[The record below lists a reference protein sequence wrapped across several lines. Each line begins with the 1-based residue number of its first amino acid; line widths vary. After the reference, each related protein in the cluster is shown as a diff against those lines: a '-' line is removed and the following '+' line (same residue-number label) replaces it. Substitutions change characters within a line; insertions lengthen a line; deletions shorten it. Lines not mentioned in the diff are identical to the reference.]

1 MTIDE
6 MNRLLRNYFLVGE
19 TKDVD
24 FRKARLRDL
33 LSAVEE
39 YEEKLYEALQTDLN
53 KSRDEAFFTEI
64 SIVKD
69 EIRYALR
76 HVKGWARDK
85 HVCGSIAVMPSR
97 SYIHYEPLGT
107 ALIIAP
113 WNYPV
118 NLLLCPLV
126 ASIAAGCC
134 AMLKPSPY
142 TPNVSRVLTEMIKKT
157 FPMQYINIVEGH
169 REVNEELLEQRWD
182 LIFFTGSPALGKVVM
197 AAAAKNL
204 TPCILELGGKSPCIV
219 DKEADLKMAARRIA
233 WGKLL
238 NNGQTCIAPDYLL
251 VQNQVADKFMHL
263 LDEAIEDI
271 SENNQI
277 VKIVNDKARAR
288 LESYEKEPE
297 RQWEEEIFGPM
308 FPMRTF
314 GSLEDAE
321 LYVNNHEKP
330 LALYYFGDEEKAK
343 RVIKHT
349 SSGGVVV
356 NDTIIHIANPN
367 LPFGGVG
374 NSGMGRYHR
383 KAGFLSFSNPKS
395 VLVAKNHPLWMR
407 MKEVP
412 FRKSKLV
419 KWLMG
424 GK

>member
-1 MTIDE
+1 MIIKE
-6 MNRLLRNYFLVGE
+6 LNAQMRQYFLVGE
-19 TKDVD
+19 TKDID
-24 FRKARLRDL
+24 FRKERLRDL
-33 LSAVEE
+33 YNVLTE
-39 YEEKLYEALQTDLN
+39 YEPKLYQALLQDLN
-53 KSRDEAFFTEI
+53 KSEYEAFFTEF

-76 HVKGWARDK
+76 HVRSWARDK
-85 HVCGSIAVMPSR
+85 HVRGSLAVMPSK

-126 ASIAAGCC
+126 AAISAGCC

-142 TPNVSRVLTEMIKKT
+142 VPNVSRVLTEMIKKT
-157 FPMQYINIVEGH
+157 FPAQYIGIVEGH
-169 REVNEELLEQRWD
+169 RDVNEELLAQRWD
-182 LIFFTGSPALGKVVM
+182 VIFFTGSPALGRVVM
-197 AAAAKNL
+197 EAAAKNL

-219 DKEADLKMAARRIA
+219 DKEANIQMAARRIA
-233 WGKLL
+233 WGKLI
-238 NNGQTCIAPDYLL
+238 NNGQTCVAPDYLL
-251 VQNQVADKFMHL
+251 VNNQIADKFMHA

-277 VKIVNDKARAR
+277 VHIVNDKARER

-297 RQWEEEIFGPM
+297 KQWEEEIFGPIL
-308 FPMRTF
+308 PMRTF

-343 RVIKHT
+343 RVIRHT

-356 NDTIIHIANPN
+356 NDTILHVANPN

-383 KAGFLSFSNPKS
+383 EAGFLSFSNPKS
-395 VLVAKNHPLWMR
+395 VLVAWNHPLWMKL
-407 MKEVP
+407 KEVP
-412 FRKSKLV
+412 FYKSSLL
-419 KWLMG
+419 KWLL
-424 GK
+424 K

>member
-1 MTIDE
+1 
-6 MNRLLRNYFLVGE
+6 MNIKEQNLQMRQYFLVGE
-19 TKDVD
+19 TKDID

-33 LSAVEE
+33 YNALTE
-39 YEEKLYEALQTDLN
+39 YEPKLYEALLQDLN
-53 KSRDEAFFTEI
+53 KSEYEAFFTEF

-76 HVKGWARDK
+76 HVRSWARDK
-85 HVCGSIAVMPSR
+85 HVCGSLAVMPSK

-126 ASIAAGCC
+126 AAISAGCC

-142 TPNVSRVLTEMIKKT
+142 VPNVSHVLTEMIKKT
-157 FPMQYINIVEGH
+157 FPPQYIGIVEGH
-169 REVNEELLEQRWD
+169 REVNEELLAQRWD
-182 LIFFTGSPALGKVVM
+182 IIFFTGSPALGRVVM
-197 AAAAKNL
+197 EAAAKNL

-219 DKEADLKMAARRIA
+219 DKEANIKMAARRIA
-233 WGKLL
+233 WGKLI
-238 NNGQTCIAPDYLL
+238 NNGQTCVAPDYLL
-251 VQNQVADKFMHL
+251 VHNKIADKFMHA

-277 VKIVNDKARAR
+277 VHIVNDKARAR
-288 LESYEKEPE
+288 LESYDKEPE
-297 RQWEEEIFGPM
+297 KQWEEEIFGPIL
-308 FPMRTF
+308 PMRTF
-314 GSLEDAE
+314 SNLEDAE

-343 RVIKHT
+343 RVIRHT

-356 NDTIIHIANPN
+356 NDTILHVANPN

-383 KAGFLSFSNPKS
+383 HAGFLSFSNPKS
-395 VLVAKNHPLWMR
+395 VLVAWNHPLWMKL
-407 MKEVP
+407 KEVP
-412 FRKSKLV
+412 FYKSNLL
-419 KWLMG
+419 KWLL
-424 GK
+424 K

>member
-1 MTIDE
+1 
-6 MNRLLRNYFLVGE
+6 MNIKELNAQMRQYFLLGE
-19 TKDVD
+19 TKDIA
-24 FRKARLRDL
+24 FRKARLNDL
-33 LSAVEE
+33 YDALTE
-39 YEEKLYEALQTDLN
+39 YEPKLYEALQQDLN
-53 KSRDEAFFTEI
+53 KSEDEAFFTDI
-64 SIVKD
+64 YIVKD
-69 EIRYALR
+69 EIRHAIR
-76 HVKGWARDK
+76 HVRSWARDK
-85 HVCGSIAVMPSR
+85 RVGSSLTVMPSR

-126 ASIAAGCC
+126 AAISAGCC

-142 TPNVSRVLTEMIKKT
+142 VPNVSRVLTEMIKKT
-157 FPMQYINIVEGH
+157 FPAQYINIVEGH
-169 REVNEELLEQRWD
+169 RDVNEELLAQRWD
-182 LIFFTGSPALGKVVM
+182 IIFFTGSPALGRVVM

-219 DKEADLKMAARRIA
+219 DKEANIAMAARRIA

-238 NNGQTCIAPDYLL
+238 NNGQTCVAPDYLL
-251 VQNQVADKFMHL
+251 VHAQIAQKFMQA
-263 LDEAIEDI
+263 LDEAIDDI

-277 VKIVNDKARAR
+277 VRIVNDKARER
-288 LESYEKEPE
+288 LENYEREPE
-297 RQWEEEIFGPM
+297 KQWEEEIFGPIL
-308 FPMRTF
+308 PMRTF
-314 GSLEDAE
+314 GNLEDAE

-330 LALYYFGDEEKAK
+330 LALYYFGDEEKAQ
-343 RVIKHT
+343 RVIRHT

-356 NDTIIHIANPN
+356 NDTIIHVANPN

-395 VLVAKNHPLWMR
+395 VLVAWNHPLWLK

-412 FRKSKLV
+412 FRKSKLL
-419 KWLMG
+419 KWLLR
-424 GK
+424 

>member
-1 MTIDE
+1 M
-6 MNRLLRNYFLVGE
+6 
-19 TKDVD
+19 
-24 FRKARLRDL
+24 RK
-33 LSAVEE
+33 VM
-39 YEEKLYEALQTDLN
+39 K
-53 KSRDEAFFTEI
+53 I
-64 SIVKD
+64 IIV
-69 EIRYALR
+69 I
-76 HVKGWARDK
+76 
-85 HVCGSIAVMPSR
+85 I
-97 SYIHYEPLGT
+97 
-107 ALIIAP
+107 LIIA
-113 WNYPV
+113 
-118 NLLLCPLV
+118 
-126 ASIAAGCC
+126 
-134 AMLKPSPY
+134 
-142 TPNVSRVLTEMIKKT
+142 
-157 FPMQYINIVEGH
+157 
-169 REVNEELLEQRWD
+169 
-182 LIFFTGSPALGKVVM
+182 
-197 AAAAKNL
+197 AAAAALVIKGL
-204 TPCILELGGKSPCIV
+204 IEAKKTSV
-219 DKEADLKMAARRIA
+219 KEDFINY
-233 WGKLL
+233 WEDEV
-238 NNGQTCIAPDYLL
+238 TCL
-251 VQNQVADKFMHL
+251 VRTKGMSV
-263 LDEAIEDI
+263 DEAIEDI

-288 LESYEKEPE
+288 LESYEQNPE

-321 LYVNNHEKP
+321 LYVKNHEKP

-412 FRKSKLV
+412 FRESKLV

>member
-1 MTIDE
+1 MNIEE
-6 MNRLLRNYFLVGE
+6 MNRLQRNYFLVGE

-33 LSAVEE
+33 MRAVEE
-39 YEEKLYEALQTDLN
+39 NEEKLYKALEDDLN

-76 HVKGWARDK
+76 HVKGWSRDQR
-85 HVCGSIAVMPSR
+85 VRGSLAVFPSR
-97 SYIHYEPLGT
+97 SYIHYEPLGV

-126 ASIAAGCC
+126 AGIAAGCC

-157 FPMQYINIVEGH
+157 YPAQYINIVEGH
-169 REVNEELLEQRWD
+169 RDINEELLKQRWD
-182 LIFFTGSPALGKVVM
+182 LIFFTGSPALGKIVM

-204 TPCILELGGKSPCIV
+204 TPCVLELGGKSPCIV
-219 DKEADLKMAARRIA
+219 DKKADLKMAARRIA

-251 VQNQVADKFMHL
+251 VHTKVADKFMRL
-263 LDEAIEDI
+263 LDDAIEDL
-271 SENNQI
+271 SEKNQI
-277 VKIVNDKARAR
+277 VKIVNDKAMAR
-288 LESYEKEPE
+288 LESYEDNPE
-297 RQWEEEIFGPM
+297 KQWEEEIFGPIL
-308 FPMRTF
+308 PMRTF
-314 GSLEDAE
+314 SNLEDAE
-321 LYVNNHEKP
+321 LYVKNHEKP
-330 LALYYFGDEEKAK
+330 LALYFFGEEEDAE
-343 RVIKHT
+343 RVIRHT

-395 VLVAKNHPLWMR
+395 VLVAWNNPLWSR
-407 MKEVP
+407 LKEVP
-412 FRKSKLV
+412 FRKSRLL
-419 KWLMG
+419 KWLLG
-424 GK
+424 

>member
-1 MTIDE
+1 MTIEE

-33 LSAVEE
+33 MSAVEE

-412 FRKSKLV
+412 FRQSKLV